1 MNVQQ
6 EIGTRSGEARTQDEH
21 SILNPHLWFRFCL
34 RPGLKF
40 LTVFLLLFSLQAKA
54 ESHLM
59 FEKANQLYHNRLYD
73 SAAGLYQ
80 QMINDGYCDPA
91 LFYNAGNAY
100 YRSNRTGL
108 AIWCFRKAQMLKDDK
123 FTADNLALARRR
135 IREPLQSPEDI
146 FFVRWW
152 KNFYG
157 LLSLN
162 GWALLA
168 LASFLAG
175 MLLLSVRLLKPSLPV
190 ARTWRI
196 ALFSVSALAL
206 LMTAVRWWQHTYRY
220 RGILIGERIEF
231 RSREGKEES
240 AKLSEGIEVVFLGR
254 GKSGLQ
260 VRLPDG
266 RIGEIPTL
274 CFKRL

>member
-1 MNVQQ
+1 
-6 EIGTRSGEARTQDEH
+6 
-21 SILNPHLWFRFCL
+21 
-34 RPGLKF
+34 
-40 LTVFLLLFSLQAKA
+40 
-54 ESHLM
+54 
-59 FEKANQLYHNRLYD
+59 LYHNRLYD

>member
-91 LFYNAGNAY
+91 LFYNAGNVSVAPDD
-100 YRSNRTGL
+100 SLTG
-108 AIWCFRKAQMLKDDK
+108 AHIPSV
-123 FTADNLALARRR
+123 NL
-135 IREPLQSPEDI
+135 
-146 FFVRWW
+146 FFDRCM
-152 KNFYG
+152 K
-157 LLSLN
+157 
-162 GWALLA
+162 
-168 LASFLAG
+168 
-175 MLLLSVRLLKPSLPV
+175 K
-190 ARTWRI
+190 
-196 ALFSVSALAL
+196 
-206 LMTAVRWWQHTYRY
+206 
-220 RGILIGERIEF
+220 
-231 RSREGKEES
+231 
-240 AKLSEGIEVVFLGR
+240 
-254 GKSGLQ
+254 
-260 VRLPDG
+260 
-266 RIGEIPTL
+266 
-274 CFKRL
+274 